1 MARKKKQQ
9 AADGAEPVVEKK
21 AKKKRNGGL
30 GKKLKKAGAGLLVVG
45 VLGGGGFLALQ
56 TYDTQQ
62 AEALAAVPYATGTEL
77 AERAYQ
83 AFRAKG
89 TRYYEL
95 DCPTVQ
101 EKTLG
106 EVTSCSAEDEQ
117 GNALGITATTV
128 EDPVKRFEFQQA

>member
-1 MARKKKQQ
+1 MARKKQQ

-21 AKKKRNGGL
+21 AKKRKGGL

-45 VLGGGGFLALQ
+45 VVGGGGFFALQ
-56 TYDTQQ
+56 SHNTQQ

-117 GNALGITATTV
+117 GNAIGITATTV